1 MHQREINDH
10 LKAPQYVDRNNRF
23 LPYELWA
30 TQFYELTPRL
40 NIHLI
45 LLHLKEMLRMASA
58 LGVPSWIEHLLV
70 CKIASLSVC
79 AVCLRKISSAEKASR
94 GGGVHCHF
102 LHKIVKGPQWV
113 SKAELHKNYRPL
125 IPRVRAFCRWTT
137 ALRWRYACRAKKN
150 SAGRKRLVEKRRSWS
165 EFCSCPW

>member
-94 GGGVHCHF
+94 GGG
-102 LHKIVKGPQWV
+102 G
-113 SKAELHKNYRPL
+113 
-125 IPRVRAFCRWTT
+125 
-137 ALRWRYACRAKKN
+137 ALPFP
-150 SAGRKRLVEKRRSWS
+150 S
-165 EFCSCPW
+165 